1 MAHGHEGLS
10 DEDLENLNK
19 LFDLNATHASQRL
32 TDLAAKWGVGGLRNE
47 LDVLLKGLRD
57 GDRPETAVVLDRA
70 LTAFLNDY
78 GPEGVV
84 GQADTYR
91 DHA

>member
-1 MAHGHEGLS
+1 
-10 DEDLENLNK
+10 
-19 LFDLNATHASQRL
+19 
-32 TDLAAKWGVGGLRNE
+32 
-47 LDVLLKGLRD
+47 LDDLLKGLRE
-57 GDRPETAVVLDRA
+57 GDRPEAAVVLDRA
-70 LTAFLNDY
+70 LTAYLNDY